1 MKSKTAVVLLLLTL
15 AAGCATAPAESE
27 PQTALESPAQYDML
41 WRAAVEVVGRRFSIA
56 AAEKESG
63 TIETDYLVT
72 ALSKTSLK
80 SNAVTRQAAAEEF
93 LHTTRR
99 RATLKLNPDEPEAVE
114 VAVTIE
120 RMVRV
125 RPDAVRGGTF
135 SLGVKLGGGDESSRY
150 GSRWIARGRD
160 EALEKRIV
168 EEIAARLEKLSHQ
181 AR

>member
-1 MKSKTAVVLLLLTL
+1 MKSKAPVVLLLLTL
-15 AAGCATAPAESE
+15 AAGCATAPAESVSQSDS
-27 PQTALESPAQYDML
+27 PGALASPAQYDML

-72 ALSKTSLK
+72 ALSKTGLK

-114 VAVTIE
+114 VAVTVE

-125 RPDAVRGGTF
+125 RPDVVRGGTF
-135 SLGVKLGGGDESSRY
+135 SLGVKLGVGGGSQY

-160 EALEKRIV
+160 EALEKRIT
-168 EEIAARLEKLSHQ
+168 EEIAARFEKLSH
-181 AR
+181 